1 MNLPIMIMGVSVK
14 LQSFTE
20 EEIEEE
26 KDQLAEAKI
35 IVDFRSLE

>member
-1 MNLPIMIMGVSVK
+1 MIMGISVK

-26 KDQLAEAKI
+26 KGDQLAEAKI